1 MKKLIL
7 VLLTLTFFTAC
18 DNEPIDSDLLNQDQG
33 GGSDDDGGSDSSD
46 LTLSLYELDTKVNI
60 SFFGFPLETITNS
73 DLNITENKINS
84 STTAASA
91 NNSPFMTENQI
102 ITRNGSGQI
111 TSDISVNS
119 EGVTTNEYII
129 SYTNGNISQIT
140 YDYFEDDEDDYIYN
154 FTYNGNTINR
164 TEVGSS
170 ISTIFTLDGSNRVI
184 KKETFDG
191 EFSIQ
196 VENVTYSAS
205 GNITSS
211 TTTGETESTVTYE
224 FDTNVNP
231 LKIVF
236 GDNYTL
242 GFLTDDYSDEI
253 GPIIAQFHSTNNW
266 NGATFNGDAFDFN
279 LQYNSV
285 GRITQREMI
294 YNYGEDLSFEVRER
308 FTYVN

>member
-7 VLLTLTFFTAC
+7 IALSITLFTAC

-33 GGSDDDGGSDSSD
+33 GGGDDDGGTDSSD
-46 LTLSLYELDTKVNI
+46 LTLSLYELDTKVNV

-73 DLNITENKINS
+73 DLNISENKINS

-102 ITRNGSGQI
+102 ITRNSSGQI

-164 TEVGSS
+164 TEVGSN
-170 ISTIFTLDGSNRVI
+170 ISTVFILDGSNRVI
-184 KKETFDG
+184 KKESFDG

-211 TTTGETESTVTYE
+211 TTTGETESIVTYE

-236 GDNYTL
+236 GDNYIL

-279 LQYNSV
+279 LQYNAV

>member
-7 VLLTLTFFTAC
+7 VLLTLSLFTAC

-33 GGSDDDGGSDSSD
+33 GSDDDGGTDSSD

-73 DLNITENKINS
+73 DLNISENKIASSSAAVSVNS
-84 STTAASA
+84 S
-91 NNSPFMTENQI
+91 PFVTENQT

-129 SYTNGNISQIT
+129 SYADGNISQII
-140 YDYFEDDEDDYIYN
+140 YDYFEDDEEDYVYN
-154 FTYNGNTINR
+154 FTYSDNTITR
-164 TEVGSS
+164 TEVGSD
-170 ISTIFTLDGSNRVI
+170 ISTVFTLDSSNRVI
-184 KKETFDG
+184 KKESFDG

-196 VENVTYSAS
+196 EENVTYAAI

-211 TTTGETESTVTYE
+211 TVTGETENAVTYE
-224 FDTNVNP
+224 FDANTNP

-236 GDNYTL
+236 DDNYIL
-242 GFLTDDYSDEI
+242 GFLKDDYSDEI
-253 GPIIAQFHSTNNW
+253 GPVIAQFHSTNNW

-279 LQYNSV
+279 LQYNAV

-308 FTYVN
+308 FTYFN

>member
-7 VLLTLTFFTAC
+7 VLLTLSLFTAC

-33 GGSDDDGGSDSSD
+33 GSDDDGGTDSSD

-73 DLNITENKINS
+73 DLNISENKIAS
-84 STTAASA
+84 STAAVSV
-91 NNSPFMTENQI
+91 NSSPFMTENQT

-129 SYTNGNISQIT
+129 SYTDGNISQIT
-140 YDYFEDDEDDYIYN
+140 YDYFEDDEEDYVYN
-154 FTYNGNTINR
+154 FTYSGNTITR
-164 TEVGSS
+164 TEVGSD
-170 ISTIFTLDGSNRVI
+170 ISTVFTLDSSNRVI
-184 KKETFDG
+184 KKESFDG

-196 VENVTYSAS
+196 EENVTYAAT
-205 GNITSS
+205 GNITNSVV
-211 TTTGETESTVTYE
+211 TGETENTVTYE
-224 FDTNVNP
+224 FDANTNP

-236 GDNYTL
+236 GDNYIL
-242 GFLTDDYSDEI
+242 GFLKDDYSDEI
-253 GPIIAQFHSTNNW
+253 GPVIAQFHSTNNW

-279 LQYNSV
+279 LQYNAV